1 VTRRGGAPAVR
12 GATRRSAI
20 ATVVTVLSVLVVV
33 LSVLATLVAIV
44 GPTESA
50 DALPQQ
56 HAVRTWSETW
66 VDGGRLACRAG
77 SCGPR
82 TLVAHMWAP
91 TEGGGYPI
99 VVFAHGFAVDPTYY
113 DVFLTAVAAAGYV
126 VVAPELPE
134 ATSNGPC
141 CPDRLYTALQAGDVS
156 FSLTQVL
163 AEAATPGSAFAGLV
177 TAGNPTVVG
186 HSDGGM
192 VAAALLSSGV
202 ADARF
207 AGGVA
212 IAAAVDHDVTG
223 WGPHRPNVLVVHGDA
238 DAIEPIAHDQEV
250 YDDSAG
256 PKAFL
261 AGAGR
266 SHSGVILDPDADGGR
281 QAIVGWLDWTSRGDL
296 NGLGRFRSW
305 GTSAGWYLRS
315 SWGLSFDPVGALEVV
330 TPATLQVS
338 MSGWALDPDSFFPLY
353 VDLWVDGSLTT
364 VVANGYR
371 PDLGAFWRN
380 GDQHGFAATVP
391 ATAGPHHV
399 CAWAHNVGA
408 GGNVQLGCQ
417 DVVVAAPSP
426 PSAPSGLTARG
437 YHGSAAL
444 WWAPNAAT
452 DQVTGYRVTCSCGT
466 SKVVTTT
473 STSFAG
479 LADGT
484 GTTFTVR
491 AINPAGDGPPA
502 TVVVT
507 PTDVAAGLVPV
518 APARVLDTRSTA
530 SALGPRSIGH
540 LPLSPPAGAVG
551 AVLSVTAVGPTAPT
565 YLTVAPT
572 HEAPG
577 DVSSLNTEPGMG
589 PVSNQLV
596 VPLGTD
602 GGVDVYNNSG
612 SVDVVIDLMGW
623 MTTTGGRSRQDV
635 TPTRLLDTRSG
646 AAVGPGATVDVTV
659 GHPGAAVGLV
669 VTSTAATADSF
680 LTAWGSGAR
689 PLASIQNPRPG
700 LDRAANVI
708 VPVDADGEVHIFN
721 NSGSTHLVVDLVG
734 AYDATG
740 TRWHAQAP
748 WRLYDSRVADGPL
761 VPAASRVL
769 PATAPLQ
776 ANVVATEVAA
786 AGFVTAWGSGA
797 WPGTSNLN
805 VAAGRTVAQQ
815 VVAGSATGLQVRAN
829 VATQVVVDVTGE
841 WR

>member
-1 VTRRGGAPAVR
+1 MTAGAALALAAVTLA
-12 GATRRSAI
+12 
-20 ATVVTVLSVLVVV
+20 ATVLVTTTGPVEP
-33 LSVLATLVAIV
+33 VA
-44 GPTESA
+44 
-50 DALPQQ
+50 ALPQQ
-56 HAVRTWSETW
+56 HAVRTWSQTW
-66 VDGGRLACRAG
+66 VDAGRTACRAG

-82 TLVAHMWAP
+82 TLVTHVWAP
-91 TEGGGYPI
+91 TDGGGYPI
-99 VVFAHGFAVDPTYY
+99 VVFAHGFAVAPPYY
-113 DVFLTAVAAAGYV
+113 DVFLRAVASAGYV
-126 VVAPELPE
+126 IVAPELPE

-141 CPDRLYTALQAGDVS
+141 CPDRLFTAAQAGDVS
-156 FSLTQVL
+156 FVLSRVL
-163 AEAATPGSAFAGLV
+163 AEAAAPGSAFAGLV
-177 TAGNPTVVG
+177 TTVNPTVVG

-192 VAAALLSSGV
+192 VAAALLSSDV
-202 ADARF
+202 ADSRF
-207 AGGVA
+207 AGGVV
-212 IAAAVDHDVTG
+212 IAAAVDHAVSG

-238 DAIEPIAHDQEV
+238 DSIESIGHDQEV

-281 QAIVGWLDWTSRGDL
+281 QAIVGWLDWTSRGDV

-305 GTSAGWYLRS
+305 GTSTGWYLRG

-338 MSGWALDPDSFFPLY
+338 ASGWALDPDTVFPLY
-353 VDLWVDGSLTT
+353 VDLWVDGAKTT
-364 VVANGYR
+364 VVADRDR
-371 PDLGAFWRN
+371 PELGAFWGN
-380 GDQHGFAATVP
+380 GDHHGFAATVP

-408 GGNVQLGCQ
+408 GGNVEVGCQ

-426 PSAPSGLTARG
+426 PAAPTGLTARG

-444 WWAPNAAT
+444 WWSPNAAT
-452 DQVTGYRVTCSCGT
+452 DQVSGYRVTCSCGT

-479 LADGT
+479 LADGSAA
-484 GTTFTVR
+484 TFTIR
-491 AINPAGDGPPA
+491 AVNAAGDGPPA

-507 PTDVAAGLVPV
+507 PADLAAGLVPV
-518 APARVLDTRSTA
+518 APTRVLDTRPTA
-530 SALGPRSIGH
+530 SALGPRSVGH
-540 LPLSPPAGAVG
+540 LPLSPPVGAIG

-565 YLTVAPT
+565 YLAVAPT

-577 DVSSLNTEPGMG
+577 DVSSLNTEPGIG

-596 VPLGTD
+596 VPLGAD

-612 SVDVVIDLMGW
+612 SVDVVVDLMGW
-623 MTTTGGRSRQDV
+623 MTTSGGLRRQDA
-635 TPTRLLDTRSG
+635 TPTRLLDTRTG

-669 VTSTAATADSF
+669 ITSTAATADSF
-680 LTAWGSGAR
+680 LTAWGPGAR

-708 VPVDADGEVHIFN
+708 VPVDASGTVHIYN
-721 NSGSTHLVVDLVG
+721 NSGTTHLVVDLVG

-761 VPAASRVL
+761 VANTARLL
-769 PATAPLQ
+769 PTTTPLQ
-776 ANVVATEVAA
+776 ANVVATEVSAT
-786 AGFVTAWGSGA
+786 GFVTAWGSGA

-805 VAAGRTVAQQ
+805 VGAGRTIAQQ